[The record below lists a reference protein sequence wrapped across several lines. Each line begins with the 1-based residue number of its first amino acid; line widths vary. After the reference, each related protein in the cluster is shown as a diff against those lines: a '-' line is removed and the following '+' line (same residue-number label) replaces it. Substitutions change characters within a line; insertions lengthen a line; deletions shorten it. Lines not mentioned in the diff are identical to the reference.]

1 MFAKRASR
9 TKWLPLLDAF
19 RNPTEEFRTEILTLK
34 TLLEGAY
41 SELAA

>member
-1 MFAKRASR
+1 
-9 TKWLPLLDAF
+9 LDAF
-19 RNPTEEFRTEILTLK
+19 RNLSEEFRTEILTLK

>member
-1 MFAKRASR
+1 M
-9 TKWLPLLDAF
+9 LPLLDAF
-19 RNPTEEFRTEILTLK
+19 RNPTEASRTEILTLK

>member
-1 MFAKRASR
+1 MKE
-9 TKWLPLLDAF
+9 WLPLLDAF
-19 RNPTEEFRTEILTLK
+19 RNPTEEFRIEILTLK